1 MLKVIDVDGLFSE
14 FISDYVYKN
23 VGKTS
28 PEEIENRV
36 SELYLE
42 FGDRKLPALDGLSPN
57 EYYKK
62 ATAKE
67 LVELLKRHLDN
78 GVEVPDFL
86 CEALTEK
93 EDGATA
99 LIDGLKKSEEEQ
111 LLLYLMNML
120 DGKDLTSALERLI
133 NLIEWDYT
141 EPVREQAT
149 AMLYDYANAV
159 KDLLLSRID
168 QVDIVRRAC
177 FVEILSH
184 AEKDQRVFDLLIEEF
199 LKNQNQIPLYA
210 GYLGKYGDEKAL
222 PYLYEAIEKEKIDYN
237 DFEELR
243 FAIETLG
250 GEYTK
255 ERDFSR
261 DKAYKK
267 IKESKNK
274 PN

>member
-23 VGKTS
+23 VGKIS

-255 ERDFSR
+255 ERDFSL

>member
-168 QVDIVRRAC
+168 QVDMVRRAC